1 MATLNKKTGSDH
13 RIDPNVRLAG
23 GMGKPA
29 ARQDA
34 EALLR
39 RSVMACLLWEDI
51 AYASGNTIATRIAD
65 LVPLVAPETAAS
77 IAREAR
83 FDQKLRHVPLLV
95 AREMARHETHRS
107 LVRGVLKDV
116 INRPDE
122 LSEFL
127 SIYWKDGKC
136 PIARQVKLGL
146 ADAFQK
152 FDEYQLAKWNRPK
165 DINLRDVLFLCHAK
179 PKDEAQ
185 AAMWKRLVDGE
196 LATPDTWEVGLS
208 AAKTPTDKIKVWT
221 DLIEQNK
228 LGAVAVLKNLRNMQ
242 QVGVPRDLITR
253 AIENANPSMLLPI
266 NFLSA
271 RKYAPDYTRSIER
284 LMFKCAEKWPRL
296 AGWTVFVVDVSGS
309 MGSAISAKSE
319 FRRYDAAAAMAVLAS
334 EMCDNISVYATAG
347 NDYRKIHATTKVVPH
362 RGFALADAILATPS
376 RIGGGGIFTAQC
388 VDYLRTQEKETPD
401 RIIIF
406 SDSQDCDYSGRMPKP
421 FGKFNYIVDV
431 SCHTHGVNYDGVWDA
446 EVSGWSESFLRYI
459 ASHESNSQ
467 K

>member
-13 RIDPNVRLAG
+13 RFEKDVRLAG

-51 AYASGNTIATRIAD
+51 AYASGDTVATRIAD
-65 LVPLVAPETAAS
+65 LVPLIDPQIVRE
-77 IAREAR
+77 IAVECRYA
-83 FDQKLRHVPLLV
+83 QKLRHVPLLIV
-95 AREMARHETHRS
+95 REMARHDSHKMHVQSALAEI
-107 LVRGVLKDV
+107 

-122 LSEFL
+122 MSEFL

-136 PIARQVKLGL
+136 PLAACVKRGL

-208 AAKTPTDKIKVWT
+208 AAKTTADKVKVWS
-221 DLIEQNK
+221 DLILQNK

-242 QVGVPRDLITR
+242 QIGVSRDLITQ
-253 AIENANPSMLLPI
+253 AIETANPSMLLPI

-271 RKYAPDYTRSIER
+271 RKYAPDYTSSIER

-296 AGWTVFVVDVSGS
+296 TGWTVFVVDVSGS
-309 MGSAISAKSE
+309 MACPISSKSQ
-319 FRRYDAAAAMAVLAS
+319 FARYDAAAAMAVLAS
-334 EMCDNISVYATAG
+334 EMCDNIAVYATAG
-347 NDYRKIHATTKVVPH
+347 GGWGGQHATAKVAPH
-362 RGFALADAILATPS
+362 RGFALADAILETP
-376 RIGGGGIFTAQC
+376 RKLGGGGIFTAQC
-388 VDYLRTQEKETPD
+388 LDYLKTQEKETPD

-406 SDSQDCDYSGRMPKP
+406 SDSQDCDASRRIPQP